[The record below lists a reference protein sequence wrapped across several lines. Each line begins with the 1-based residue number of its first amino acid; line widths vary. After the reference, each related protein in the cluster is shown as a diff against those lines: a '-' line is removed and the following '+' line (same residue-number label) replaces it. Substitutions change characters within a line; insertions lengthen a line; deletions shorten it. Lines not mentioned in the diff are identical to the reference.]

1 MIRRSS
7 RLLEPARWARNG
19 EGEAKCRCLYRCGKW
34 LAVRPFA
41 VLSSAPPASDRRSH
55 PPSISN
61 FLPADGFSL
70 PSDTHASGYT
80 LTHASGSR
88 VIARHR
94 CRTPKSRLAQ
104 VLGTFGR
111 WLKSAKDVSLS
122 PDLHNSDSRTT
133 MQYPQPTNEAPYPQ
147 AMPKGDG
154 PSQMHFNRCVA
165 SCLAPSRSSYIE
177 LTSTSPSDS
186 GQPHAHAPNPH
197 ARPSYPHPHPSAHF
211 EHPHYPSS
219 TPFSRFWG
227 WTGSYAVPPPPAGPA
242 LGPYPHPHP
251 HTPAS
256 VHHHAYFRRS
266 CRPRSRLFVPILLV
280 VGGVVAYK
288 RLQRDI
294 EDVRT
299 QAVDREGRP
308 LRSSTERRSGRKG
321 GGLR

>member
-1 MIRRSS
+1 
-7 RLLEPARWARNG
+7 
-19 EGEAKCRCLYRCGKW
+19 
-34 LAVRPFA
+34 
-41 VLSSAPPASDRRSH
+41 
-55 PPSISN
+55 
-61 FLPADGFSL
+61 
-70 PSDTHASGYT
+70 
-80 LTHASGSR
+80 
-88 VIARHR
+88 
-94 CRTPKSRLAQ
+94 
-104 VLGTFGR
+104 
-111 WLKSAKDVSLS
+111 
-122 PDLHNSDSRTT
+122 

-154 PSQMHFNRCVA
+154 PSQMHFN
-165 SCLAPSRSSYIE
+165 
-177 LTSTSPSDS
+177 S

-308 LRSSTERRSGRKG
+308 LRSSTERRWEEWRDRAGGWREREEEMRRMRGGREGEEKWEE
-321 GGLR
+321 RWRAAMSQQQQQQSPAVAVEQQKEQEKWV

>member
-1 MIRRSS
+1 
-7 RLLEPARWARNG
+7 
-19 EGEAKCRCLYRCGKW
+19 
-34 LAVRPFA
+34 
-41 VLSSAPPASDRRSH
+41 
-55 PPSISN
+55 
-61 FLPADGFSL
+61 
-70 PSDTHASGYT
+70 
-80 LTHASGSR
+80 
-88 VIARHR
+88 
-94 CRTPKSRLAQ
+94 
-104 VLGTFGR
+104 
-111 WLKSAKDVSLS
+111 
-122 PDLHNSDSRTT
+122 

-154 PSQMHFNRCVA
+154 PSQMHFN
-165 SCLAPSRSSYIE
+165 
-177 LTSTSPSDS
+177 S

-294 EDVRT
+294 ED
-299 QAVDREGRP
+299 AVEEFDGKEVGGVEGSGGRVAREGGGDEEDEGGREGEEKWE
-308 LRSSTERRSGRKG
+308 ERWRAAMSQQQQQQSPAVAVEQQKEQEKWV
-321 GGLR
+321 